1 MKFDP
6 HALAAI
12 HAEAF
17 DAPWDAAALELL
29 IDRPGAVLEAEPD
42 GFVLVQV
49 AGDEAEVLTLAVRPA
64 ARRRG
69 LARALT
75 VRAAARAAAQGA
87 RRLFLEVAE
96 DNAAA
101 RALYDALGFRAVG
114 RRPRYYARPDG
125 TRADALLLSL
135 DLPETLP

>member
-1 MKFDP
+1 MTADP

-17 DAPWDAAALELL
+17 DAPWDAAALESL
-29 IDRPGAVLEAEPD
+29 IDRPGAVLEAETD

-64 ARRRG
+64 ARQRG

-75 VRAAARAAAQGA
+75 VRAAGQAAALGA

-101 RALYDALGFRAVG
+101 RALYDALGFRPVG

-125 TRADALLLSL
+125 TRVDALLLSL
-135 DLPETLP
+135 DLAETLP